1 VGIVAELMTENAKGA
16 RGIAETPG
24 DLGGRLL
31 VDKEG
36 AEGFVLSLQRELRGE
51 EEVLV
56 GRGGYVTGSA
66 GRHDSMVLQNHEVV
80 NAFETQTRINVAL
93 RPNHGRW
100 RDTWKR
106 AGGRR
111 ALAC

>member
-1 VGIVAELMTENAKGA
+1 LWTALGLAEEGGAFVGIVAELMTENAKGA

-66 GRHDSMVLQNHEVV
+66 GRHDPMVLQNHDVV
-80 NAFETQTRINVAL
+80 NAFETQTPPHVV
-93 RPNHGRW
+93 
-100 RDTWKR
+100 
-106 AGGRR
+106 
-111 ALAC
+111 